1 MPIISETGCATGTS
15 TKQVKLGLVAA
26 AVAALAFAP
35 VDDYSSAKR
44 KLDLIDSDSLR
55 PGAKVTLTAR
65 ELNAYVAHA
74 VPPGVRNTSLQIVGP
89 GVATG
94 SALIDF
100 GKVRRAQGHP
110 PGWLM
115 SKLLDGERPVSVT
128 ARILSANGRATVN
141 VQRVQVSGVEID
153 GRTLEFLVQN
163 LLLPLYPNAV
173 VDRPFELG
181 HRIERLE
188 VEPAAVGVVIGR

>member
-1 MPIISETGCATGTS
+1 MKVCLI
-15 TKQVKLGLVAA
+15 AA
-26 AVAALAFAP
+26 ALAALAFAP
-35 VDDYSSAKR
+35 VEDYSSAKR
-44 KLDLIDSDSLR
+44 KLDLIDGDRLS

-65 ELNAYVAHA
+65 ELNAYVAHE
-74 VPPGVRNTSLQIVGP
+74 VPPGVRNTSLQIVSP

-115 SKLLDGERPVSVT
+115 SKLLDGERPVKVT
-128 ARILSANGRATVN
+128 ARVVSSKGRATVE
-141 VQRVQVSGVEID
+141 VQRVEVSGVEID
-153 GRTLEFLVQN
+153 GRTLDFLMQN
-163 LLLPLYPNAV
+163 LVLPIYPNAA

-188 VEPAAVGVVIGR
+188 LEPPAVGVIIGR

>member
-1 MPIISETGCATGTS
+1 
-15 TKQVKLGLVAA
+15 VKPCLIAA
-26 AVAALAFAP
+26 ALAALAFAA
-35 VDDYSSAKR
+35 VEDYASARR
-44 KLDLIDSDSLR
+44 KLDLIDSDRLR

-65 ELNAYVAHA
+65 ELNAYVAHE
-74 VPPGVRNTSLQIVGP
+74 VPPGVRDAKLKIVSP

-115 SKLLDGERPVSVT
+115 SKLLDGERPVNVT
-128 ARILSANGRATVN
+128 ARIVSGNGRAKVK
-141 VQRVQVSGVEID
+141 VERVQVSGVEID
-153 GRTLEFLVQN
+153 GRTLEFLVEN
-163 LLLPLYPNAV
+163 VLLPLYPNAA

-181 HRIERLE
+181 HRIDRLE
-188 VEPAAVGVVIGR
+188 VEPAAVGIVIGR

>member
-1 MPIISETGCATGTS
+1 VRVC
-15 TKQVKLGLVAA
+15 LVA
-26 AVAALAFAP
+26 VALTALAAAG
-35 VDDYSSAKR
+35 VEDYASAKR
-44 KLDLIDSDSLR
+44 KLDLIDSDRLR

-65 ELNAYVAHA
+65 ELNAYVAHE
-74 VPPGVRNTSLQIVGP
+74 VPPGVRDTKLQIVSP

-94 SALIDF
+94 SAVIDF

-128 ARILSANGRATVN
+128 ARILSANGHATVN

-153 GRTLEFLVQN
+153 GRTLEFLMQN
-163 LLLPLYPNAV
+163 LVIPLYPNAA
-173 VDRPFELG
+173 VDRPFQLG

-188 VEPAAVGVVIGR
+188 VEPAAVGIVIGR